1 VAGFEPVRGVS
12 TLLYV
17 WRRRSIM
24 DMDERYLYGDVI
36 YHGRFMWNRL
46 KAEANHRKHGI
57 TFEKATEVFDDPFCI
72 EEYDEE
78 NAEDEDRYNITGFV
92 ESSYI
97 TVSFTL
103 RGNLTRIFSA
113 RKADIEEE
121 EAYDENIGRYIG
133 ER

>member
-1 VAGFEPVRGVS
+1 MEQAKSRG
-12 TLLYV
+12 
-17 WRRRSIM
+17 
-24 DMDERYLYGDVI
+24 
-36 YHGRFMWNRL
+36 H
-46 KAEANHRKHGI
+46 HRKHGI
-57 TFEKATEVFDDPFCI
+57 TFEKATEVFDDPFFV

-78 NAEDEDRYNITGFV
+78 NSEDEDRYNVTGFV
-92 ESSYI
+92 KGIYV

-121 EAYDENIGRYIG
+121 GAYDENIRRYIG